1 MKAQVPAEGV
11 FKRND
16 WGDAKLYQV
25 VCDCGNDE
33 HDHQVCVE
41 AEDSFVTVTI
51 YSTIKS
57 NYWSKT
63 RFKQMWDLLTKGYVK
78 YESSLIMKEQE
89 ALNYAELLKTAVNDS
104 KEFRKQRNKN
114 NGSDPQS

>member
-1 MKAQVPAEGV
+1 
-11 FKRND
+11 
-16 WGDAKLYQV
+16 
-25 VCDCGNDE
+25 
-33 HDHQVCVE
+33 
-41 AEDSFVTVTI
+41 
-51 YSTIKS
+51 
-57 NYWSKT
+57 
-63 RFKQMWDLLTKGYVK
+63 MWDLLTKGYVK